1 MMTCTRNIRK
11 RRTSA
16 GSILVD
22 VVLGMFFFLVFALT
36 FAALYPVIKR
46 AEVMSSQ
53 ESKAVQ
59 MTSRLIEH
67 IQMLPVQDINATSLT
82 ALNLIE
88 PGQTAQPWK
97 FSKIPLDQAAR
108 YSPDQVLKNANGT
121 ITTELLSGGSVKV
134 NVNLTYTAVSGKTKT
149 VKAYTVV
156 GSFR

>member
-1 MMTCTRNIRK
+1 MTCTRKFGRRRK
-11 RRTSA
+11 SA

-46 AEVMSSQ
+46 AEVMSTQ

-59 MTSRLIEH
+59 MTSRLLEH
-67 IQMLPVQDINATSLT
+67 IQMLPVTDINAASLT

-88 PGQTAQPWK
+88 PGQVAQPWK
-97 FSKIPLDQAAR
+97 FSKIPLDHASR
-108 YSPDQVLKNANGT
+108 YSPDQVLKDANGT
-121 ITTELLSGGSVKV
+121 ITTEVLAGGSVKV
-134 NVNLTYTAVSGKTKT
+134 NVNLSYTAVTGKTKT
-149 VKAYTVV
+149 IKTHTVV